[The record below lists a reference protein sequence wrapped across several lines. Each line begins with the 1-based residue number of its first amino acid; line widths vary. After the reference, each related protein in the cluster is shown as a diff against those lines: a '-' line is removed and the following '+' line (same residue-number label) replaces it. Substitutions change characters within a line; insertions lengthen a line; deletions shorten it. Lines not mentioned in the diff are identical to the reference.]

1 MSEDSLLLEALLRVM
16 REIRSQYD
24 SSARAVGLTLARARV
39 VTTLARM
46 EGATQAELASAL
58 EIEPPTLK
66 RQLEALERDG
76 FIERRPI
83 GTDAR
88 KRALFLTP
96 RARAARTTRFIEN
109 VRAELMEGVS
119 PGEQAVV
126 RRVLERI
133 ADNCE
138 KLSRP

>member
-76 FIERRPI
+76 FIERRPV

-119 PGEQAVV
+119 PEEQAVV

>member
-1 MSEDSLLLEALLRVM
+1 MGEDSLLLEALLRVM

-46 EGATQAELASAL
+46 EGATQAELAGAL

-76 FIERRPI
+76 FIERRPV

-119 PGEQAVV
+119 PEEQAVV

>member
-46 EGATQAELASAL
+46 EGATQAELAGAL

-76 FIERRPI
+76 CIERRPI

>member
-1 MSEDSLLLEALLRVM
+1 MGEDSLLLEALLRVM

-46 EGATQAELASAL
+46 EGATQAELAGAL

>member
-119 PGEQAVV
+119 PEEQAVV

>member
-46 EGATQAELASAL
+46 EGATQAELAGAL

-76 FIERRPI
+76 FIERRPV

-119 PGEQAVV
+119 PEEQAVV

>member
-1 MSEDSLLLEALLRVM
+1 MGEDSLLLEALLRVM

-46 EGATQAELASAL
+46 EGATQAELAGAL

-76 FIERRPI
+76 FIERRPV

>member
-46 EGATQAELASAL
+46 EGATQAELAGAL

-76 FIERRPI
+76 FIERRPV

>member
-46 EGATQAELASAL
+46 EGATQAELAGAL

>member
-1 MSEDSLLLEALLRVM
+1 MGEDSLLLEALLRVM

-46 EGATQAELASAL
+46 EGAIQAELAGAL

-76 FIERRPI
+76 FIERRPV